1 VSNVGRLP
9 WYYSIAE
16 RDHEIQNPTSPE
28 KVRLLGQWLRLGPE
42 TRVLDIACGRGGPAV
57 LLASTFGCRI
67 TGVERASEFVATA
80 SDRIAAAGVED
91 LVEIIDSDARDF
103 TLEPGVWDV
112 ALCLGATFVWDDLD
126 GTLAALVPAVR
137 PGGHVA
143 VGEPFWRTAPP
154 PSVDAM
160 GYVSLADTVTRFE
173 RGGLTTVGL
182 IGSSTDDWD
191 RYESLHWRAVEDW
204 LAEQEHGSLE
214 AVEVRGENERHK
226 RRYLEVGRDHLGW
239 AILVGRTTGLE
250 RG

>member
-1 VSNVGRLP
+1 
-9 WYYSIAE
+9 
-16 RDHEIQNPTSPE
+16 
-28 KVRLLGQWLRLGPE
+28 
-42 TRVLDIACGRGGPAV
+42 
-57 LLASTFGCRI
+57 
-67 TGVERASEFVATA
+67 
-80 SDRIAAAGVED
+80 VED

-154 PSVDAM
+154 PSIDAM
-160 GYVSLADTVTRFE
+160 
-173 RGGLTTVGL
+173 
-182 IGSSTDDWD
+182 GSSTDDWD